1 MELNLNRQSGVPLY
15 RQVKNLILEKVRTGE
30 LSSGYKMPTERELS
44 DMMNRLFIRGC
55 NIMISVAK
63 CKKSDASLPA

>member
-1 MELNLNRQSGVPLY
+1 M
-15 RQVKNLILEKVRTGE
+15 
-30 LSSGYKMPTERELS
+30 ERELS

-63 CKKSDASLPA
+63 CKKSDASLSA

>member
-1 MELNLNRQSGVPLY
+1 M
-15 RQVKNLILEKVRTGE
+15 
-30 LSSGYKMPTERELS
+30 ERELS

-63 CKKSDASLPA
+63 GKKSDASLPA